1 MHDTWTTGGII
12 HGIRPVCNCEYD
24 NKDEKKG
31 PEVLMCVSRH
41 PVITGIR
48 LLSINPLSRK
58 EILAQLKANLRP
70 RIRR

>member
-1 MHDTWTTGGII
+1 M
-12 HGIRPVCNCEYD
+12 CNCEYD